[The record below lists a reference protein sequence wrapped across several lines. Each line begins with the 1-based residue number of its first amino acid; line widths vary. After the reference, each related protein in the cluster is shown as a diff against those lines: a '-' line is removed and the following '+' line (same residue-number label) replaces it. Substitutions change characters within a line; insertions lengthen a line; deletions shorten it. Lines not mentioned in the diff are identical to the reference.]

1 MATESFFHQNS
12 TYDAVDLRRLITD
25 QWITEG
31 VLAYDDLKGT
41 VVNATDFSIAA
52 GRAIVDHDT
61 SGVGR
66 FLSYNSATVTLTLSM
81 PTSAKRRFLIYM
93 VLHDNYADGG
103 AADSTTITSAY
114 TDGASPAVPST
125 PSNAIPLYDITVTY
139 QSAGNGLTHGTTV
152 VSDVRARA
160 LHVSQGVPVMT
171 IAGRSTTMSVPAG
184 ATGSG
189 FNGWTSVLFDNA
201 DTLDHPYV
209 NPQGGATG
217 QHNAGNSPIYARYTG
232 WYEVGYTTWWHG
244 ATDLLT
250 RAAAFV
256 KNDAVSYYMD
266 QRMQTGNNY
275 VTNQSGTIPM
285 HLTAGD
291 YVVLAVYS
299 GAATTLDK
307 ATMWTRLLGAGSS
320 NVLA

>member
-1 MATESFFHQNS
+1 MAIESFFHQNG

-31 VLAYDDLKGT
+31 VLGYDDFKGT
-41 VVNATDFSIAA
+41 VVNATDFSIAS
-52 GRAIVDHDT
+52 GRAIVTHDT

-66 FLSYNSATVTLTLSM
+66 FLTYNSATVTLTLTQ
-81 PTSAKRRFLIYM
+81 PTSAKRRFLIYLL
-93 VLHDNYADGG
+93 VHDEYTEGG
-103 AADSTTITSAY
+103 DADSTTIESAY
-114 TDGASPAVPST
+114 TDGASPAVPAT

-139 QSAGNGLTHGTTV
+139 QSSGNGLTHGTTV

-171 IAGRSTTMSVPAG
+171 MAGRSTSMNVPAG
-184 ATGSG
+184 STGTG
-189 FNGWTSVLFDNA
+189 FNGWTSVLLDNA
-201 DTLDHPYV
+201 DTIDHAYV

-217 QHNAGNSPIYARYTG
+217 QHNAGNSPIYARYSG

-250 RAAAFV
+250 RAAAIV
-256 KNDAVSYYMD
+256 KNDATSYYMD

-275 VTNQSGTIPM
+275 VTNQSGTMPIY
-285 HLTAGD
+285 LTAGD

-307 ATMWTRLLGAGSS
+307 AALWIRLLGVGASS
-320 NVLA
+320 TMS